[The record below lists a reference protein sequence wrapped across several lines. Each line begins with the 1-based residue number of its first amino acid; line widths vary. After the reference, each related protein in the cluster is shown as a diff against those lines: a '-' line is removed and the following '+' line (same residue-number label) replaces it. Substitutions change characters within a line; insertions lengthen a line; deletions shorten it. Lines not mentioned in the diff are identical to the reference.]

1 MQEEVENY
9 VLRFICKYGKC
20 RYVCRVDHIR
30 EGVFYI
36 PHSLR
41 YNGRTLISKFKRFTK
56 TEALLISQS
65 DKRFINAYVEPGQV
79 CSDVLEAI
87 NINRIEKE

>member
-1 MQEEVENY
+1 MQELENY
-9 VLRFICKYGKC
+9 VLRFICKYGNY
-20 RYVCRVDHIR
+20 RYVCRLGR
-30 EGVFYI
+30 EVREDVFYV

-41 YNGRTLISKFKRFTK
+41 YVEGVLTYKFKRFTK